1 MNAHTDPAPSRSSDD
16 YVSLITTPVRSLL
29 KRAPVTLPPQT
40 PIIEAARLMR
50 EHRIS
55 SVLIVQDGALFG
67 LITDRD
73 LRNRVVAAGL
83 DTARPIFEI
92 ATLAPLTIS
101 VQQHA
106 FDALLLMARHN
117 IHHVPVLDGAAVV
130 GMICSSDL
138 SERQSNS
145 AVYLAG
151 AIYNQDTVQALVQTS
166 ARIKQLQQ
174 SLAAA
179 EASAYSTGH
188 IVSAITDALTA
199 RLLQLGELQ
208 FGPPPVDYAWVA
220 AGSQGRNEQTAKSDQ
235 DNCMVLDDGYEPER
249 HGEYFRQLSR
259 FVCDGLDACGYVHC
273 PGEMM
278 AMTEQWRQPLQQW
291 RQYFYRWIEFP
302 EPEALMLTGVF
313 FDQRFVYGKADLCA
327 TLRTEVVQRTQGNKS
342 FLVNLAGNA
351 LQRQP
356 PLNWLGNITL
366 IKGGVHEG
374 CVDLKMQGIVPITD
388 MARFY
393 ALAAGSA
400 AVNTRD
406 RLEIAADS
414 GAVTAQQV
422 RDLID
427 ALEFLGTLRLQ
438 HQAQRM
444 SEGHAAD
451 NYLRPDALS
460 NLERGHLK
468 NAFAVV
474 KSVQGSLARLYPINQ
489 L

>member
-1 MNAHTDPAPSRSSDD
+1 MNENTDPTPSRSSDD
-16 YVSLITTPVRSLL
+16 CVSLITTPVRSLL

-67 LITDRD
+67 LITDSD

-83 DTARPIFEI
+83 DTSRPIFEI

-117 IHHVPVLDGAAVV
+117 IHHVPVLDGQTVA
-130 GMICSSDL
+130 GMISSSDL

-151 AIYNQDTVQALVQTS
+151 AIYNQNSLEALVQTS

-208 FGPPPVDYAWVA
+208 LGPAPLDYAWVA

-249 HGEYFRQLSR
+249 HGEYFKQLSR

-278 AMTEQWRQPLQQW
+278 AMTDPWRQPLQQW

-302 EPEALMLTGVF
+302 EPQALMLTGVF
-313 FDQRFVYGKADLCA
+313 FDQRFVYGKAELCD
-327 TLRTEVVQRTQGNKS
+327 TLRAEVVQRTRGNKS

-356 PLNWLGNITL
+356 PLNWLGHISL
-366 IKGGVHEG
+366 IKGGAHEG
-374 CVDLKMQGIVPITD
+374 CVDLKMQGIIPITD

-427 ALEFLGTLRLQ
+427 ALEFLSTLRLQ

-444 SEGHAAD
+444 SAGHAAD

-474 KSVQGSLARLYPINQ
+474 KSVQGSLARLYPVNQ

>member
-16 YVSLITTPVRSLL
+16 HVSLITTPVRSLL

-40 PIIEAARLMR
+40 PIIDAARLMR

-83 DTARPIFEI
+83 DSSRPIFEI
-92 ATLAPLTIS
+92 ATLAPLTVS

-130 GMICSSDL
+130 GMISSSDL

-151 AIYNQDTVQALVQTS
+151 AIYNQDSVQALVQTS

-249 HGEYFRQLSR
+249 HGEYFKQLSR
-259 FVCDGLDACGYVHC
+259 FVCDGLADCGYVHC

-278 AMTEQWRQPLQQW
+278 AMTDQWRQPLQQW

-313 FDQRFVYGKADLCA
+313 FDQRFVYGKAELCA
-327 TLRTEVVQRTQGNKS
+327 TLRAEVVQRTQDNKS

-393 ALAAGSA
+393 ALSAGSA

-474 KSVQGSLARLYPINQ
+474 KSVQGSLARLYPVNQ

>member
-1 MNAHTDPAPSRSSDD
+1 MNAHSDPAPSRSSDD
-16 YVSLITTPVRSLL
+16 YVNLITTPVRSLL

-40 PIIEAARLMR
+40 PIIDAARLMR

-83 DTARPIFEI
+83 DTARPILEI

-117 IHHVPVLDGAAVV
+117 IHHVPVLDGQAVV
-130 GMICSSDL
+130 GMISSSDL

-151 AIYNQDTVQALVQTS
+151 AIYNQDSLQALVQTS

-199 RLLQLGELQ
+199 RLLQLGEMQL
-208 FGPPPVDYAWVA
+208 GPAPLDYAWVA

-249 HGEYFRQLSR
+249 HGEYFKQLSR

-278 AMTEQWRQPLQQW
+278 AMTDQWRQPLQKW
-291 RQYFYRWIEFP
+291 RQYFYRWIDIP

-313 FDQRFVYGKADLCA
+313 FDQRFVYGKPELIEG
-327 TLRTEVVQRTQGNKS
+327 LRAEVVQRTQGNKS

-356 PLNWLGNITL
+356 PLNWLGNISL
-366 IKGGVHEG
+366 IKGGAHEG

-414 GAVTAQQV
+414 GAITARQV

>member
-1 MNAHTDPAPSRSSDD
+1 MNTQTDPTPTHGGDATTT
-16 YVSLITTPVRSLL
+16 LITTPARSLL

-73 LRNRVVAAGL
+73 LRNRVVATGL
-83 DTARPIFEI
+83 DTSRPILEI
-92 ATLAPLTIS
+92 ATLAPLTIDIERP
-101 VQQHA
+101 A

-117 IHHVPVLDGAAVV
+117 IHHVPVLDGQRVA
-130 GMICSSDL
+130 GMITGSDL
-138 SERQSNS
+138 TEQQSNS
-145 AVYLAG
+145 AIYLAG
-151 AIYNQDTVQALVQTS
+151 AIYRQNSLEALVQTS
-166 ARIKQLQQ
+166 SRIRQLQQ

-188 IVSAITDALTA
+188 IVSAITDALSA

-208 FGPPPVDYAWVA
+208 FGPAPVEYAWVA

-235 DNCMVLDDGYEPER
+235 DNCMVLADDYDEAQ
-249 HGEYFRQLSR
+249 HGEYFKQLSR

-278 AMTEQWRQPLQQW
+278 AMTDQWRQPLQKW
-291 RQYFYRWIEFP
+291 RGYFHHWIAFP

-313 FDQRFVYGKADLCA
+313 FDQRFVYGKAALIDE
-327 TLRTEVVQRTQGNKS
+327 LRAEVVQRTRGNKS
-342 FLVNLAGNA
+342 FLVPLAGNA

-356 PLNWLGNITL
+356 PLNWLGNISL
-366 IKGGVHEG
+366 IKGGAHEG
-374 CVDLKMQGIVPITD
+374 YVDLKMQGIVPITD

-393 ALAAGSA
+393 ALAAGSD

-406 RLEIAADS
+406 RLQIAADS
-414 GAVTAQQV
+414 GAITAERV

-427 ALEFLGTLRLQ
+427 AHEFLGTLRLQ

-451 NYLRPDALS
+451 NYLRPDELS

-474 KSVQGSLARLYPINQ
+474 KSVQGSLARLYPVNQ

>member
-40 PIIEAARLMR
+40 PIIDAARLMR

-83 DTARPIFEI
+83 DTSRPILEI
-92 ATLAPLTIS
+92 ATLAPLTIDI
-101 VQQHA
+101 QQHA

-117 IHHVPVLDGAAVV
+117 IHHMPVLDGQAVA
-130 GMICSSDL
+130 GMISSSDL

-151 AIYNQDTVQALVQTS
+151 AIYNQDSVQALVQTS

-199 RLLQLGELQ
+199 RLLQLGEMQL
-208 FGPPPVDYAWVA
+208 GPAPLDYAWVA

-249 HGEYFRQLSR
+249 HGEYFKQLSR

-278 AMTEQWRQPLQQW
+278 AMTDLWRQPLQQW
-291 RQYFYRWIEFP
+291 RQYFYRWIDIP

-313 FDQRFVYGKADLCA
+313 FDQRFVYGKPELIDG
-327 TLRTEVVQRTQGNKS
+327 LRAEVVQRSRGNKS

-356 PLNWLGNITL
+356 PLNWLGNISL
-366 IKGGVHEG
+366 IKGGAHEG

-406 RLEIAADS
+406 RLEIAAGS

-427 ALEFLGTLRLQ
+427 ALEFLSTLRLQ

-474 KSVQGSLARLYPINQ
+474 KSVQGSLARLYPVNQ

>member
-1 MNAHTDPAPSRSSDD
+1 MNTQTDPTPTHGSDA
-16 YVSLITTPVRSLL
+16 STTLMTTPVRSLL

-40 PIIEAARLMR
+40 PVIEAARLMR

-83 DTARPIFEI
+83 DTSRPILEI
-92 ATLAPLTIS
+92 ATLAPLTVDIERP
-101 VQQHA
+101 A

-117 IHHVPVLDGAAVV
+117 IHHVPVLDGQTVA
-130 GMICSSDL
+130 GMITGSDL

-151 AIYNQDTVQALVQTS
+151 AIYNQDSLQGLVQTS
-166 ARIKQLQQ
+166 ARIKLLQQ

-188 IVSAITDALTA
+188 IVSAITDALSA

-208 FGPPPVDYAWVA
+208 FGPAPVDYAWVA

-235 DNCMVLDDGYEPER
+235 DNCMVLADDYDQAQ
-249 HGEYFRQLSR
+249 HGEYFKQLSR

-278 AMTEQWRQPLQQW
+278 AMTDQWRQPLEKW
-291 RQYFYRWIEFP
+291 RGYFHHWIAFP

-313 FDQRFVYGKADLCA
+313 FDQRFVYGKAALIDE
-327 TLRTEVVQRTQGNKS
+327 LRAEVVQRTRGNKS
-342 FLVNLAGNA
+342 FLVPLAGNA

-356 PLNWLGNITL
+356 PLNWLGNISL
-366 IKGGVHEG
+366 IKGGAHEG

-393 ALAAGSA
+393 ALAAGSD

-406 RLEIAADS
+406 RLQIAADS
-414 GAVTAQQV
+414 GAITAERV

-427 ALEFLGTLRLQ
+427 AHEFLGTLRLQ

-451 NYLRPDALS
+451 NYLRPDELS

-474 KSVQGSLARLYPINQ
+474 KSVQGSLARLYPVNQ